1 MNRSYENL
9 ANAIVFCAV
18 QDYRKTLRILT
29 RFPSRRE
36 VIRERN
42 SIIEFF
48 RSGWYRSLTSI
59 DPEFLIR
66 KLDEEAAA

>member
-1 MNRSYENL
+1 MNTPCENL
-9 ANAIVFCAV
+9 ASAIVLCAV
-18 QDYRKTLRILT
+18 QDYRKTLRTLA
-29 RFPSRRE
+29 RFPDRRE
-36 VIRERN
+36 VSKEKS
-42 SIIEFF
+42 SILEFF